1 MYWIFTTRR
10 QTVKYYSFDYFW
22 FYLNTI
28 LNLEAFFPEV
38 GCYYQDQ
45 FKIREIIRKSK
56 TIYLKFRVD
65 IFAVICENMSIITY
79 IYLFLLTHY

>member
-10 QTVKYYSFDYFW
+10 QKTLQFW
-22 FYLNTI
+22 LVFSFYLNTI

-65 IFAVICENMSIITY
+65 IFAVICENMIIITY